1 MDNTVGSLTQ
11 YQKSIIIGSI
21 LGDGYIRKIRGR
33 SEAFLE
39 INHSVLQQNY
49 VDWKYKALASITKS
63 APKKRFSNEG
73 RIAYR
78 FFTKQHA
85 YLSYLL
91 KVYYRNHIKIIP
103 GDLNLNPLILAVWY
117 MDDGSMCRK
126 RDVYLNTEQF
136 SIEDQ
141 LNLLKYLEKIGLQA
155 RLNKDKEYF
164 RIRFLKESLQH
175 LKFLILPH
183 IIPSMRYKIE
193 L

>member
-39 INHSVLQQNY
+39 INHSVLQQDY
-49 VDWKYKALASITKS
+49 VDWKYKALANITKS
-63 APKKRFSNEG
+63 APKKRLGNEG

-78 FFTKQHA
+78 FFTKQHT

-91 KVYYRNHIKIIP
+91 EKYYQDHIKIIP
-103 GDLNLNPLILAVWY
+103 NNLSLNPLILAVWY

-126 RDVYLNTEQF
+126 RDVYLNTQQF

-141 LNLLKYLEKIGLQA
+141 LKMLESLEKIGLQA
-155 RLNKDKEYF
+155 KLNKDKEYF
-164 RIRFLKESLQH
+164 RIRFLKKSLQK
-175 LKFLILPH
+175 LKFLISPH